1 MKRFLVASAA
11 LAGVCAL
18 SGSALAHH
26 TAAMFDTNKTVTIGG
41 AVKDIKWQNPH
52 VYIEVVSSDPESAG
66 KVWSIECSPPSILVR
81 RGWSIHSLKDGDKIS
96 VQGHPLRDGG
106 PAAYLMNVTTAGGAV
121 LKDHDY

>member
-1 MKRFLVASAA
+1 MKRFLVSSAA
-11 LAGVCAL
+11 LTVVCAL
-18 SGSALAHH
+18 SGPALAHH

-52 VYIEVVSSDPESAG
+52 VYIEVVSSNPEASG

-96 VQGHPLRDGG
+96 IQAHPLRDGG
-106 PAAYLMNVTTAGGAV
+106 PAAYLMSVTTAGGAV